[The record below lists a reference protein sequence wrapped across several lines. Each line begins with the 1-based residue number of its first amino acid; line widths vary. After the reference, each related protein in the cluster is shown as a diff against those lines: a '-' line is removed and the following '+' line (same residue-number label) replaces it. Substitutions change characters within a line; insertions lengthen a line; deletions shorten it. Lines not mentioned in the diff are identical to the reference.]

1 MGKLLNTYFVPN
13 IIRESRLRMFKLTGH
28 AARMK
33 DTRNAYKILI
43 RKTEEKNII
52 NTCKYLKLWLK
63 VIVTN
68 VENAF
73 VYLQKT
79 PH

>member
-43 RKTEEKNII
+43 RKTEKKEHYKH
-52 NTCKYLKLWLK
+52 
-63 VIVTN
+63 V
-68 VENAF
+68 
-73 VYLQKT
+73 
-79 PH
+79 